1 MTEQHATRTMQGH
14 PFVDIVD
21 FVERTTYEIWNDR
34 NPGLVPKWYP
44 KHSVIWTDGGDL
56 VGEEVVTADT
66 AERRK
71 GFSDYHG
78 VIDDTIWTGDD
89 ERGYRTSMRWVARGT
104 HDGVSRLGEPTGCRV
119 ANSSISHCVVLGD
132 QYIEEWAGGN
142 PKTFRE
148 QLGHPVDELVRTNQP
163 TAAPTG
169 EAARERTRSLGA
181 TVPAIPEVVD
191 GAGLVVT
198 ELLDRLYNKRDLT
211 AADRGYAPGAPYSFG
226 TSRIGFGPAG
236 VREEAERWHRLLPDL
251 RLEIEELYWN
261 DDTPDRS
268 RVAVRY
274 QITGTATNSAG
285 EQRPV
290 SLMGF
295 HHVHVRGGLVVAEW
309 AEYNEI
315 ALLAQV
321 G

>member
-1 MTEQHATRTMQGH
+1 
-14 PFVDIVD
+14 
-21 FVERTTYEIWNDR
+21 
-34 NPGLVPKWYP
+34 
-44 KHSVIWTDGGDL
+44 
-56 VGEEVVTADT
+56 
-66 AERRK
+66 
-71 GFSDYHG
+71 
-78 VIDDTIWTGDD
+78 
-89 ERGYRTSMRWVARGT
+89 
-104 HDGVSRLGEPTGCRV
+104 V

-132 QYIEEWAGGN
+132 QYVEEWAGGN

-148 QLGHPVDELVRTNQP
+148 QLGHPVDEFVRSNRP

-169 EAARERTRSLGA
+169 EASRERTRSLGA

-198 ELLDRLYNKRDLT
+198 DLLDRLYNRRDLT

-236 VREEAERWHRLLPDL
+236 VRAEVERWHRLLPDL
-251 RLEIEELYWN
+251 HLEVEELYWN
-261 DDTPDRS
+261 NDTPDRA

-274 QITGTATNSAG
+274 QITGTATNDTG

-295 HHVHVRGGLVVAEW
+295 HHVHVRGTLVVAEW

-315 ALLAQV
+315 ALLSQV